1 MEEIVVFSWVLG
13 FVVCVYVLVVKY
25 NKNLNNK
32 DQCIVFVRDNRF
44 LNHVVIGYNADTTID
59 RYPSMSSNG
68 SLSNFIFFILMLSI
82 TFNIVYY

>member
-32 DQCIVFVRDNRF
+32 D
-44 LNHVVIGYNADTTID
+44 
-59 RYPSMSSNG
+59 
-68 SLSNFIFFILMLSI
+68 
-82 TFNIVYY
+82 